1 MYEHKSR
8 SLMSVD
14 VNPGFA
20 ISCVF
25 LGMSFYE
32 SSVISKMNLIITLKR
47 VFIRLNEIAYLK

>member
-1 MYEHKSR
+1 
-8 SLMSVD
+8 MSVD

-47 VFIRLNEIAYLK
+47 VFIRLNEITYMEYILDFTN